1 MGFDILSN
9 IACEVRLEDPDRDAE
24 DCVTDVMLSTLTTC
38 LTSSP
43 DRFQIISSLDILNK
57 LCQQDENNEFI
68 CQVLISDQ
76 SLYNQLVIFLSL
88 HDIHLLISSLEC
100 LYSLSC
106 LGETS
111 CNAIVR
117 THGALDALVSLM
129 TVEAQSYGPKACIL
143 MRVVETVPGNH
154 VLNQTQQQQQQAV
167 QVVHVNAVPQQQQ
180 QQQQQKIVVQ
190 AQQQNVNPIT
200 TMSQVI
206 RGPVVV
212 SFKFIL
218 H

>member
-57 LCQQDENNEFI
+57 LCQQDDNNEFI
-68 CQVLISDQ
+68 CHVLISDQ

-154 VLNQTQQQQQQAV
+154 VLNQVQQQQPQQQSM
-167 QVVHVNAVPQQQQ
+167 QVVHVQANAAVQQQQ
-180 QQQQQKIVVQ
+180 PKIVVQ
-190 AQQQNVNPIT
+190 TQQAQQNVTPIT

-212 SFKFIL
+212 SVL
-218 H
+218 